1 MPRHLDLNH
10 IAVAVSGEVVTKHSE
25 DHKQFYV
32 SKLKQF
38 KSEGVKLP
46 EAAALA
52 ALVEYAIQR
61 KSYIDYYSHI
71 NRADEMLPF
80 GKYDV
85 IVVFNPDPCFGILG
99 DDDGEPVI
107 QYSTSTGIMSK
118 YL

>member
-1 MPRHLDLNH
+1 
-10 IAVAVSGEVVTKHSE
+10 
-25 DHKQFYV
+25 
-32 SKLKQF
+32 
-38 KSEGVKLP
+38 
-46 EAAALA
+46 
-52 ALVEYAIQR
+52 
-61 KSYIDYYSHI
+61 
-71 NRADEMLPF
+71 MLPF